1 VIREERSM
9 SRTIDWPRYTRW
21 TWIVAAL
28 LILLLAG
35 LWFMGKGPASSAL
48 CCGASAETSQAVSA
62 PPPPDE
68 VVAPVAKTPGQLK
81 LTADAGKFVLE
92 GVVPD
97 AAAKDRLVQ
106 AAVAIYGNANVVD
119 KLTIDA
125 SVTAATC
132 ADRTDA
138 LFTALKTDPPIGV
151 ECDAQGITLIGTS
164 TSEVDKAARETWAH
178 EFFGADA
185 RIVNALQIAA
195 PEQPVTRPE
204 DVRCG
209 ARIPAAVTFATG
221 SAHIAARGR
230 KLLDAIAPC
239 LKTGAYE
246 IGGHTDAIGTAEDNM
261 KLSRARA
268 EAVRAYM
275 ILKGV
280 DADRLIAVGYGLE
293 HPIGDNATRDGRA
306 KNRRIEFSQK

>member
-1 VIREERSM
+1 M
-9 SRTIDWPRYTRW
+9 SRTIDWPRYSRW
-21 TWIVAAL
+21 TWIVVAL
-28 LILLLAG
+28 LILLLAA
-35 LWFMGKGPASSAL
+35 LWFMGKGPADSAV
-48 CCGASAETSQAVSA
+48 CCGAPAETSQAVPA
-62 PPPPDE
+62 PPAPDE
-68 VVAPVAKTPGQLK
+68 AIAPVAETPGTLK
-81 LTADAGKFVLE
+81 LTPDAGKFVLE

-97 AAAKDRLVQ
+97 AQTKDRLVQ
-106 AAVAIYGNANVVD
+106 AAVAIYGNANVLD
-119 KLTIDA
+119 KLTVDA
-125 SVTAATC
+125 SVSAAACAEKTAA
-132 ADRTDA
+132 
-138 LFTALKTDPPIGV
+138 LFAALKTNPPIGV
-151 ECDAQGITLIGTS
+151 ECDAQGITLTGTS
-164 TSEVDKAARETWAH
+164 TSDVDKAARETWARD
-178 EFFGADA
+178 FFGADMH
-185 RIVNALQIAA
+185 IVNALQIAA

-209 ARIPAAVTFATG
+209 TRIPAAVTFATG

-239 LKTGAYE
+239 LKTGEYE

-293 HPIGDNATRDGRA
+293 RPIGDNATRDGRA
-306 KNRRIEFSQK
+306 RNRRIEFAQK